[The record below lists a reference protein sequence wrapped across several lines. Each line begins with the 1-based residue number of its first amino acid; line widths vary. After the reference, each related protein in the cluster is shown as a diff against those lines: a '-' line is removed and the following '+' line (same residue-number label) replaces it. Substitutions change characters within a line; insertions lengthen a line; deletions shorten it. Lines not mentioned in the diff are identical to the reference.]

1 MKNYSCFL
9 LVRDEG
15 MFLFSLVEDGELF
28 YCNCYYRGRAVFLSF
43 SSTIFVLLQFGVF
56 CFTHLYIHT
65 TVFFFLFL
73 FFISGDRLHTSP
85 ITSNSHIF

>member
-1 MKNYSCFL
+1 MKECSCFL
-9 LVRDEG
+9 LLRMGNYFTVTVIIVD
-15 MFLFSLVEDGELF
+15 VQ
-28 YCNCYYRGRAVFLSF
+28 CFLSF

>member
-1 MKNYSCFL
+1 MKNFSCFL

-43 SSTIFVLLQFGVF
+43 SSAIFVLLQFGVF
-56 CFTHLYIHT
+56 CF